1 MARQTKRERIVEHL
15 KALGARQIQGKSAKY
30 LTFQVPWSRLLYFV
44 GKAGALRVGR
54 TVSTSSSRDAD
65 RFMRDNPIQG

>member
-1 MARQTKRERIVEHL
+1 MPIQTKRERVVEHL

-44 GKAGALRVGR
+44 GKAGALRIGR

-65 RFMRDNPIQG
+65 AWMRNNPIE